1 MNESQS
7 VLASIGKR
15 FSAQFIDG
23 SIAFLVGYAALTILD
38 KVLPSESSVPLIAMW
53 LIIIGYTLIAD
64 GMFKGQSIGKKI
76 LGLYVVDKKTNVPC
90 TYMQSVMRNITY
102 LLGIFDWIFI
112 VGSDRRRLGDR
123 IAGTKVMMALQVSQ

>member
-1 MNESQS
+1 MNEFQL
-7 VLASIGKR
+7 VLAPIGKR

-23 SIAFLVGYAALTILD
+23 SIAFVVGYAALTLLGKI
-38 KVLPSESSVPLIAMW
+38 LPSESSVPIIAMW

-76 LGLYVVDKKTNVPC
+76 MGLYVVDKNTDAPC
-90 TYMQSVMRNITY
+90 TYMQSAMRNITY
-102 LLGIFDWIFI
+102 ILGIFDWIFI

-123 IAGTKVMMALQVSQ
+123 IASTKVMMGL